1 MCSSVSPERM
11 IAEVPEEEE
20 EEGAGESSVHT
31 IAECNEV
38 GKVHRPNE
46 GEVAGVGRE
55 ENLLLVL
62 R

>member
-1 MCSSVSPERM
+1 MFFSVSPERK

-20 EEGAGESSVHT
+20 AEADESSVHT

-46 GEVAGVGRE
+46 GEVASVGRE